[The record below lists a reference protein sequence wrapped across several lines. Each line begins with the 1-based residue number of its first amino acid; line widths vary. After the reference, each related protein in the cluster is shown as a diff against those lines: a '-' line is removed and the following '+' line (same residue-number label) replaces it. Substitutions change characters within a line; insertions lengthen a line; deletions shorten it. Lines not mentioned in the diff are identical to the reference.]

1 MRGFRIKEAQAM
13 TSRSH
18 SIPTGIWRLNLER
31 SKLLSP
37 KAVTLWIVE
46 NYEDRLCWVA
56 VETTPERSAHIVS
69 WQGQYGGPPAECV
82 GAGISARLTSS
93 FDEGIRTEG
102 EFPGIGSFVEFCTLE
117 DGKRMICH
125 GEVKTPNG
133 MQSYLEDFDWVGE
146 SPHR

>member
-1 MRGFRIKEAQAM
+1 M
-13 TSRSH
+13 TNH
-18 SIPTGIWRLNLER
+18 SGPIPPGIWRLNIER

-37 KAVTLWIVE
+37 KAMTLWIVE

-56 VETTPERSAHIVS
+56 VETTPECSAHIVS

-102 EFPGIGSFVEFCTLE
+102 EFPGIGSFVECCTLE
-117 DGKRMICH
+117 PDGKRMICR
-125 GEVKTPNG
+125 GEVKTPAG
-133 MQSYLEDFDWVGE
+133 MQTYIEDFDWLGA

>member
-1 MRGFRIKEAQAM
+1 M
-13 TSRSH
+13 TSRSRP
-18 SIPTGIWRLNLER
+18 IPAGIWRLNLER

-56 VETTPERSAHIVS
+56 VETTPERSAHIIS
-69 WQGQYGGPPAECV
+69 WQGHYGGPPAECV

-102 EFPGIGSFVEFCTLE
+102 EFPGIGSFVESCALE

-125 GEVKTPNG
+125 GKVKTPNG
-133 MQSYLEDFDWVGE
+133 MLTYIEDFDWIGE
-146 SPHR
+146 SPHRLELGRF